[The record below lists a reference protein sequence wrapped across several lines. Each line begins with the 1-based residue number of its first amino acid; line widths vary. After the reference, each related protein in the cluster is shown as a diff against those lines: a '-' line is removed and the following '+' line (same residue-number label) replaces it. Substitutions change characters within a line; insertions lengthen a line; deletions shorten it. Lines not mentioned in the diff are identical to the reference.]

1 MKKILTS
8 VDGIGKKKSEEL
20 IKELGVEG
28 LVERLEEAP
37 ERLKEEFGWFKK
49 KMVKKLSEIW
59 SEFKERLP

>member
-8 VDGIGKKKSEEL
+8 VEGIGKKKSKEL
-20 IKELGVEG
+20 IEELGVEG

-37 ERLKEEFGWFKK
+37 EQLKEEFGWFKK

-59 SEFKERLP
+59 SDFKEKLS